1 MLAFKNTRRQKS
13 GTLRSEQFAALI
25 RAVQR
30 HSHFA
35 NAFLPKRILYRNV
48 NYEIGK
54 SRVRFLLKRASV
66 PRNTAIRI
74 KLVARR
80 KRAVVNMVSQVIII
94 GMVIFVGTGLL
105 TALLQFLW
113 NITVPQIS
121 SLKVI
126 TFRQVFRLLL
136 IGSLL
141 TSGGFVHLL
150 WR

>member
-30 HSHFA
+30 LSQNA

-48 NYEIGK
+48 NYENGK

-66 PRNTAIRI
+66 HRNTAIRI

-105 TALLQFLW
+105 TALLQYLW

-121 SLKVI
+121 TFKVI
-126 TFRQVFRLLL
+126 TFRQAFRLLL

>member
-1 MLAFKNTRRQKS
+1 MDTTS
-13 GTLRSEQFAALI
+13 
-25 RAVQR
+25 
-30 HSHFA
+30 
-35 NAFLPKRILYRNV
+35 Y
-48 NYEIGK
+48 
-54 SRVRFLLKRASV
+54 
-66 PRNTAIRI
+66 
-74 KLVARR
+74 
-80 KRAVVNMVSQVIII
+80 VIIG
-94 GMVIFVGTGLL
+94 GMALTVGIIFA

-126 TFRQVFRLLL
+126 TFRQAFRLLL

>member
-1 MLAFKNTRRQKS
+1 
-13 GTLRSEQFAALI
+13 
-25 RAVQR
+25 
-30 HSHFA
+30 
-35 NAFLPKRILYRNV
+35 
-48 NYEIGK
+48 
-54 SRVRFLLKRASV
+54 
-66 PRNTAIRI
+66 
-74 KLVARR
+74 
-80 KRAVVNMVSQVIII
+80 MVSQVIII

-113 NITVPQIS
+113 NITLPQIS

-126 TFRQVFRLLL
+126 TFRQAFRLLL